1 MSATCR
7 RAKPIITQAL
17 LEDLIKGYCIFLIE
31 FSDAN
36 LLSFHLD
43 SDLQSS
49 ESVLTATRLRLK

>member
-17 LEDLIKGYCIFLIE
+17 LEDLIKGYCIFLIA